1 MSELLINQ
9 YHAEIAK
16 YIQYGGD
23 KKETSI
29 RRAFANLLTSY
40 CKPHD
45 LLLCDEIDYTTKFNT
60 RIVPDGTIKDA
71 LRLTHGYW
79 EAKDEYDDIDVEIEK
94 KLKKGYPTDNI
105 LFEDSITAVLLQN
118 NTEVMRVSMKNAN
131 ALDKLVRRFIEF
143 ERPELKTFRQAIAQ
157 FKQDMPQVL
166 HALRQMIDANQISN
180 ANFKTALQ
188 TFLKLCQDNINADIV
203 LDDAR
208 EMLIQHILTEDIFN
222 TVFGDTQFHREN
234 NIAREL
240 QKVAETFF
248 TGSTKKNTLK
258 GLESY
263 YGAIKQSA
271 SGIANHHEKQQ
282 FLKAIYENFYKV
294 YNPKLADRLG
304 VVYTPNEIVRFM
316 IESTEA
322 LIHQHFGKLLISRG
336 VEILDPATGTGTF
349 ITDLIEHFKHNPAEL
364 KYKYQNELHCNE
376 VAILPY
382 YIANLNIEFT
392 YSQIMNEYAEFPHIC
407 FVDTLDNLGFDQKHS
422 GAHGDLDFGM
432 TAVNTERV
440 KAQNAKKISVIIG
453 NPPYNANQVN
463 ENDNNKNRIYGGK
476 DGKSGIDK
484 RIKETYIA
492 ESTAQKTKLY
502 DMYARF
508 LRWASDRLDENG
520 VVAFITNRSFIDSRT
535 FDGFRKI
542 VAQEFNEVCIIDL
555 GGDVRANPAL
565 SGTTHNV
572 FGIQTGVAIS
582 FLVKNAKL
590 NPPLLTSAPP
600 QPSPVGG
607 GSHVCRIR
615 YLRRPEMETAEE
627 KLSFLASNQLNS
639 LAFQV
644 ITPDKNHNWINLS
657 DNDFDSL
664 IPVANKETKASLTQ
678 TQECTLFKLY
688 TNGIVTARDEWV
700 VDKSLVNLESKVR
713 FFLKRYVAFVKDLPK
728 KKLKQE
734 DIDER
739 IDKSIKWS
747 DSLKSSAIRRL
758 AIEFSARWKTAIA
771 YRPYIIEHYYAEPL
785 LSDRLTANHFDM
797 FGQNLEVENLA
808 IGLSGTGSSK
818 PFQTLAINCLPSFD
832 FLEKTQFF
840 PLYRYDE
847 SGNRTDNI
855 TDWGLAQFVQYYGS
869 LHQRGRAG
877 VGESLGVGE
886 VQPFNPPPLPAK
898 ILANARELRAN
909 MTDAEQTL
917 WQAIRKEQ
925 LGVKFRKQHPM
936 PPFILDFY
944 CVEKKLAIELD
955 GGQHNDAE
963 AVTYDA
969 KRSEWLKAQG
979 IIVLRFWNNEVLTNL
994 DGALTVVADSLQNPP
1009 PQPSPVGGGSEMV
1022 ESTLALS
1029 AGGYSEK
1036 AITKQ
1041 AIFHYVYA
1049 VLHDPIYREKYALN
1063 LKREFPRV
1071 PFYAD
1076 FWQWANWGEAL
1087 MQAHIGYETAVSFAL
1102 IRTNKKVAKPK
1113 PKLKADKTKS
1123 EIILDEATILSGIP
1137 ARAWDYK
1144 LGNRSALEWVL
1155 DQYKESKPKDPTI
1168 REKFNT
1174 YQFADYK
1181 EHVIELLA
1189 KVCTVSVQTQEIV
1202 EAMRNLQR

>member
-1 MSELLINQ
+1 MSELLISQ
-9 YHAEIAK
+9 YHAEISK
-16 YIQYGGD
+16 YVQYGGA

-29 RRAFANLLTSY
+29 RRAFANLLSTY
-40 CKPHD
+40 CKLHD
-45 LLLCDEIDYTTKFNT
+45 LELCDEIDYTTKLNT
-60 RIVPDGTIKDA
+60 RVVPDGTIKDA

-79 EAKDEYDDIDVEIEK
+79 EAKDESDDIDVEIEK
-94 KLKKGYPTDNI
+94 KLKKGYPADNI

-118 NTEVMRVSMKNAN
+118 NTEVMRVSMKNA
-131 ALDKLVRRFIEF
+131 ATLDKLVRRFIEF
-143 ERPELKTFRQAIAQ
+143 ERPELKTFRQAITQ
-157 FKQDMPQVL
+157 FKQDMPEVL

-180 ANFKTALQ
+180 TNFKTALQ

-349 ITDLIEHFKHNPAEL
+349 ITDLIEHFKHNKAEL
-364 KYKYQNELHCNE
+364 EYKYQHELHCNE

-392 YSQIMNEYAEFPHIC
+392 YSQIMNEYSEFPNIC
-407 FVDTLDNLGFDQKHS
+407 FVDTLDNLGFKQTHK
-422 GAHGDLDFGM
+422 GAQDGFDFGM

-453 NPPYNANQVN
+453 NPPYNANQLN
-463 ENDNNKNRIYGGK
+463 ENDNNKNRTY
-476 DGKSGIDK
+476 DGVDK
-484 RIKETYIA
+484 RIKATYIA

-520 VVAFITNRSFIDSRT
+520 VVAFITNRSFIESRT

-542 VAQEFNEVCIIDL
+542 VAQEFNEVCIVDL
-555 GGDVRANPAL
+555 GGDVRANPKL

-582 FLVKNAKL
+582 FLVKNAK
-590 NPPLLTSAPP
+590 
-600 QPSPVGG
+600 QQG
-607 GSHVCRIR
+607 CKIR

-627 KLSFLASNQLNS
+627 KLSFLASNQLNH
-639 LAFQV
+639 LAFQA

-664 IPVANKETKASLTQ
+664 IPVANKETKAAKTQ
-678 TQECTLFKLY
+678 GQESALFKMYSLGIS
-688 TNGIVTARDEWV
+688 TNRDEWV
-700 VDKSLVNLESKVR
+700 TDCSEANLSKKMTY
-713 FFLKRYVAFVKDLPK
+713 FTKRYHELQTK
-728 KKLKQE
+728 KTVFAN
-734 DIDER
+734 D
-739 IDKSIKWS
+739 IKWS
-747 DSLKSSAIRRL
+747 ETLKRRF
-758 AIEFSARWKTAIA
+758 EQGVKEPFSQELIATAF
-771 YRPYIIEHYYAEPL
+771 YRPYFKQFLYSSPL
-785 LSDRLTANHFDM
+785 LIDRPGLMNEIFPLNISPNTNA
-797 FGQNLEVENLA
+797 LIA
-808 IGLSGTGSSK
+808 ISGEGSSK
-818 PFQTLAINCLPSFD
+818 PFQLLGSNNLFGLD
-832 FLEKTQFF
+832 FLEKTQGL
-840 PLYRYDE
+840 PLYRYDDA
-847 SGNRTDNI
+847 GNRTDNI
-855 TDWGLAQFVQYYGS
+855 TDWGLAQFITNYGS
-869 LHQRGRAG
+869 LA
-877 VGESLGVGE
+877 
-886 VQPFNPPPLPAK
+886 QP
-898 ILANARELRAN
+898 
-909 MTDAEQTL
+909 
-917 WQAIRKEQ
+917 
-925 LGVKFRKQHPM
+925 
-936 PPFILDFY
+936 
-944 CVEKKLAIELD
+944 
-955 GGQHNDAE
+955 
-963 AVTYDA
+963 
-969 KRSEWLKAQG
+969 
-979 IIVLRFWNNEVLTNL
+979 
-994 DGALTVVADSLQNPP
+994 
-1009 PQPSPVGGGSEMV
+1009 
-1022 ESTLALS
+1022 
-1029 AGGYSEK
+1029 
-1036 AITKQ
+1036 ITKQ

-1087 MQAHIGYETAVSFAL
+1087 MQAHIGYESAVPFAL
-1102 IRTNKKVAKPK
+1102 TRTNIKLAKPK
-1113 PKLKADKTKS
+1113 AKLKADKNKG
-1123 EIILDEATILSGIP
+1123 EIILDEATTLSGIP
-1137 ARAWDYK
+1137 AIAWDYK

-1181 EHVIELLA
+1181 EHVIALLA
-1189 KVCTVSVQTQEIV
+1189 KVCTVSVQTQTIV
-1202 EAMRNLQR
+1202 EAMKILNR

>member
-9 YHAEIAK
+9 YQAEIAK

-45 LLLCDEIDYTTKFNT
+45 LLLVDELEYTTKLNT
-60 RIVPDGTIKDA
+60 RVVPDGTIKDA

-79 EAKDEYDDIDVEIEK
+79 EAKDESDDIDVEIEK
-94 KLKKGYPTDNI
+94 KLKKGYPADNI

-118 NTEVMRVSMKNAN
+118 NVQVMRVPMKDAT

-143 ERPELKTFRQAIAQ
+143 ERPELKTFRQAITQ

-166 HALRQMIDANQISN
+166 HALRQMIDANQTSN
-180 ANFKTALQ
+180 TNFKTALQ
-188 TFLKLCQDNINADIV
+188 TFLKLCQDNINANIV

-322 LIHQHFGKLLISRG
+322 LLHQHFNKLLISRG

-349 ITDLIEHFKHNPAEL
+349 ITDLIEHFKYNKAEL

-407 FVDTLDNLGFDQKHS
+407 FVDTLDNLGFKQTHKGGTD
-422 GAHGDLDFGM
+422 DLFSAGM

-453 NPPYNANQVN
+453 NPPYNANQLN
-463 ENDNNKNRIYGGK
+463 ENDNNKNRTYEGV
-476 DGKSGIDK
+476 DK
-484 RIKETYIA
+484 RIKATYIA

-542 VAQEFNEVCIIDL
+542 VAQEFNEVCIVDL
-555 GGDVRANPAL
+555 GGDVRANPKL

-572 FGIQTGVAIS
+572 FGIKTGVAIS
-582 FLVKNAKL
+582 FLVKNAK
-590 NPPLLTSAPP
+590 
-600 QPSPVGG
+600 QQG
-607 GSHVCRIR
+607 CKIR
-615 YLRRPEMETAEE
+615 YLRRPEMETADE
-627 KLSFLASNQLNS
+627 KLSFLASNQLNNLS
-639 LAFQV
+639 FQH
-644 ITPDKNHNWINLS
+644 IAPDKNHNWINLS

-664 IPVANKETKASLTQ
+664 IPVANKETKAAKTKA
-678 TQECTLFKLY
+678 QENALFKLY
-688 TNGIVTARDEWV
+688 SLGVVTARDEWV
-700 VDKSLVNLESKVR
+700 YDEDEKLLKKKIDFLINTYNRDVKKLSVKSNKKDITSELDEDIKWTRAVKNDLKKGVNYEFNQELITKSLYR
-713 FFLKRYVAFVKDLPK
+713 PFVKKQLYFSK
-728 KKLKQE
+728 QLNEMQYQLNVMFNNQENVAISFLCVSSENKLAAMAVNSNFDYCCLKMGNGGTQAVSYWVY
-734 DIDER
+734 
-739 IDKSIKWS
+739 DK
-747 DSLKSSAIRRL
+747 
-758 AIEFSARWKTAIA
+758 E
-771 YRPYIIEHYYAEPL
+771 
-785 LSDRLTANHFDM
+785 
-797 FGQNLEVENLA
+797 
-808 IGLSGTGSSK
+808 
-818 PFQTLAINCLPSFD
+818 
-832 FLEKTQFF
+832 
-840 PLYRYDE
+840 
-847 SGNRTDNI
+847 GNRTDNI
-855 TDWGLAQFVQYYGS
+855 TNWGLAQFVAHYG
-869 LHQRGRAG
+869 
-877 VGESLGVGE
+877 
-886 VQPFNPPPLPAK
+886 
-898 ILANARELRAN
+898 
-909 MTDAEQTL
+909 
-917 WQAIRKEQ
+917 
-925 LGVKFRKQHPM
+925 
-936 PPFILDFY
+936 
-944 CVEKKLAIELD
+944 AIE
-955 GGQHNDAE
+955 
-963 AVTYDA
+963 
-969 KRSEWLKAQG
+969 
-979 IIVLRFWNNEVLTNL
+979 
-994 DGALTVVADSLQNPP
+994 
-1009 PQPSPVGGGSEMV
+1009 QP
-1022 ESTLALS
+1022 
-1029 AGGYSEK
+1029 
-1036 AITKQ
+1036 ITKQ

-1049 VLHDPIYREKYALN
+1049 VLHDPVYREKYALN

-1076 FWQWANWGEAL
+1076 FWQWAHWGKAL
-1087 MQAHIGYETAVSFAL
+1087 MQAHIGYESAAPFAL
-1102 IRTNKKVAKPK
+1102 TRTNIKAAKPK
-1113 PKLKADKTKS
+1113 AKLKADKIKG
-1123 EIILDEATILSGIP
+1123 EIIIDEATILSGIP
-1137 ARAWDYK
+1137 AMAWDYK

-1181 EHVIELLA
+1181 EHVIDLLA
-1189 KVCTVSVQTQEIV
+1189 KVCTVSVQTQKIV
-1202 EAMRNLQR
+1202 VAMKALIR

>member
-9 YHAEIAK
+9 YQAEIAK

-45 LLLCDEIDYTTKFNT
+45 LLLVDELEYTTKLNT
-60 RIVPDGTIKDA
+60 RVVPDGTIKDA

-79 EAKDEYDDIDVEIEK
+79 EAKDESDGIDVEIEK
-94 KLKKGYPTDNI
+94 KLKKGYPADNI
-105 LFEDSITAVLLQN
+105 LFEDSVTAVLMQN
-118 NTEVMRVSMKNAN
+118 GVEAMRVTMKDAI

-180 ANFKTALQ
+180 TNFKTALQ

-240 QKVAETFF
+240 QKVADTFF

-407 FVDTLDNLGFDQKHS
+407 FVDTLDNLGFKQTHKGGTD
-422 GAHGDLDFGM
+422 DLFSAGM

-453 NPPYNANQVN
+453 NPPYNANQLN
-463 ENDNNKNRIYGGK
+463 ENDNNENRTYEGV
-476 DGKSGIDK
+476 DK
-484 RIKETYIA
+484 RIKATYIF

-520 VVAFITNRSFIDSRT
+520 VVAFITNRSFIESRT

-542 VAQEFNEVCIIDL
+542 VAQEFNEVCIVDL
-555 GGDVRANPAL
+555 GGDVRANPKL

-582 FLVKNAKL
+582 FLVKNANQK
-590 NPPLLTSAPP
+590 
-600 QPSPVGG
+600 G
-607 GSHVCRIR
+607 CKIR
-615 YLRRPEMETAEE
+615 YLRRPEMETADE
-627 KLSFLASNQLNS
+627 KLSFLASNQLNN
-639 LAFQV
+639 LAFQA
-644 ITPDKNHNWINLS
+644 ITPDINHNWINLS

-664 IPVANKETKASLTQ
+664 IPVANKQTKAAKTKS
-678 TQECTLFKLY
+678 QENALFKLY
-688 TNGIVTARDEWV
+688 SLGVVTARDEWV
-700 VDKSLVNLESKVR
+700 YDDNEKLL
-713 FFLKRYVAFVKDLPK
+713 K
-728 KKLKQE
+728 KK
-734 DIDER
+734 I
-739 IDKSIKWS
+739 
-747 DSLKSSAIRRL
+747 
-758 AIEFSARWKTAIA
+758 
-771 YRPYIIEHYYAEPL
+771 
-785 LSDRLTANHFDM
+785 
-797 FGQNLEVENLA
+797 
-808 IGLSGTGSSK
+808 
-818 PFQTLAINCLPSFD
+818 D
-832 FLEKTQFF
+832 FLINA
-840 PLYRYDE
+840 Y
-847 SGNRTDNI
+847 NRDVNKLSVKANKKDI
-855 TDWGLAQFVQYYGS
+855 TS
-869 LHQRGRAG
+869 
-877 VGESLGVGE
+877 
-886 VQPFNPPPLPAK
+886 
-898 ILANARELRAN
+898 
-909 MTDAEQTL
+909 
-917 WQAIRKEQ
+917 
-925 LGVKFRKQHPM
+925 
-936 PPFILDFY
+936 
-944 CVEKKLAIELD
+944 ELD
-955 GGQHNDAE
+955 GDIKWTR
-963 AVTYDA
+963 AV
-969 KRSEWLKAQG
+969 
-979 IIVLRFWNNEVLTNL
+979 
-994 DGALTVVADSLQNPP
+994 
-1009 PQPSPVGGGSEMV
+1009 
-1022 ESTLALS
+1022 
-1029 AGGYSEK
+1029 
-1036 AITKQ
+1036 
-1041 AIFHYVYA
+1041 
-1049 VLHDPIYREKYALN
+1049 
-1063 LKREFPRV
+1063 
-1071 PFYAD
+1071 
-1076 FWQWANWGEAL
+1076 
-1087 MQAHIGYETAVSFAL
+1087 
-1102 IRTNKKVAKPK
+1102 
-1113 PKLKADKTKS
+1113 KT
-1123 EIILDEATILSGIP
+1123 T
-1137 ARAWDYK
+1137 
-1144 LGNRSALEWVL
+1144 
-1155 DQYKESKPKDPTI
+1155 
-1168 REKFNT
+1168 
-1174 YQFADYK
+1174 
-1181 EHVIELLA
+1181 
-1189 KVCTVSVQTQEIV
+1189 
-1202 EAMRNLQR
+1202 